1 MVGNSTF
8 LLQGSFQ
15 REAMNLKAPHKMGVS
30 PELSY
35 NMSARLTSTTG
46 EKVKPPLCLL
56 GDNVVPKLRGVL
68 YPGTSVSK
76 SLYHRTTLLGVAQ

>member
-1 MVGNSTF
+1 
-8 LLQGSFQ
+8 
-15 REAMNLKAPHKMGVS
+15 MNLKPPHKMGVS

-35 NMSARLTSTTG
+35 NMSTRLTSTTG

-76 SLYHRTTLLGVAQ
+76 LLYHRTTLLGVAQ